1 MKLLFGLQA
10 FLAGQILAQAILPS
24 VYVLMPNNPT
34 LRALASALHT
44 LGYSVSEL
52 DVSVSVSA
60 SSSSGG
66 GGNAAL
72 EAGQKPSLTYT
83 ILPPGTTYKNISRA
97 DPSARFIL
105 PVARSRPSSGS
116 SWFGG
121 FFQSQLGQESQ
132 SQSDEETESSIRAFF
147 ADKPLSDGK
156 PRLFELDVFPAESHA
171 QAETWVAL
179 CDFLG
184 LGYSVVERLKLWR
197 FPE

>member
-1 MKLLFGLQA
+1 MKLLFSLQA
-10 FLAGQILAQAILPS
+10 FLAGQILAQAIPPP

-34 LRALASALHT
+34 LRALSSALHT

-52 DVSVSVSA
+52 DVSVSASASA
-60 SSSSGG
+60 SSSS
-66 GGNAAL
+66 AAV
-72 EAGQKPSLTYT
+72 EADQEPSLTYT

-105 PVARSRPSSGS
+105 PITHSRAS

-121 FFQSQLGQESQ
+121 FFQFQLGQEPE
-132 SQSDEETESSIRAFF
+132 SDEDTDSIRAFF
-147 ADKPLSDGK
+147 ADKPFSNGT

-184 LGYSVVERLKLWR
+184 LGYSIVERLKLWR